1 MCRNLEYS
9 ERLREKE
16 KVGGMPAKLN
26 EKKSNRQL
34 ERSLRSRRKKS
45 STPYPFRRL
54 LRRLLER
61 EIKDKGDIFLLEEQ
75 RENFVTAVEKIR
87 DASGHQGKN
96 ERQSK
101 NEQEHVRSFPP

>member
-16 KVGGMPAKLN
+16 KVGGMPTKLN

-34 ERSLRSRRKKS
+34 ER
-45 STPYPFRRL
+45 
-54 LRRLLER
+54 
-61 EIKDKGDIFLLEEQ
+61 EIKDKGGIFLLEEQ

-87 DASGHQGKN
+87 DASGHQGEN

>member
-1 MCRNLEYS
+1 M
-9 ERLREKE
+9 
-16 KVGGMPAKLN
+16 
-26 EKKSNRQL
+26 
-34 ERSLRSRRKKS
+34 
-45 STPYPFRRL
+45 
-54 LRRLLER
+54 
-61 EIKDKGDIFLLEEQ
+61 LEEQ

>member
-34 ERSLRSRRKKS
+34 ER
-45 STPYPFRRL
+45 
-54 LRRLLER
+54 
-61 EIKDKGDIFLLEEQ
+61 EIKDEGDIFFLEEQ

>member
-34 ERSLRSRRKKS
+34 ER
-45 STPYPFRRL
+45 
-54 LRRLLER
+54 
-61 EIKDKGDIFLLEEQ
+61 EIKDEGDIFFLEEQ

-87 DASGHQGKN
+87 DASSHQGKN

>member
-34 ERSLRSRRKKS
+34 ER
-45 STPYPFRRL
+45 
-54 LRRLLER
+54 

-75 RENFVTAVEKIR
+75 RENFVKAVEKIR

>member
-16 KVGGMPAKLN
+16 KVGGMPTKLN

-34 ERSLRSRRKKS
+34 ER
-45 STPYPFRRL
+45 
-54 LRRLLER
+54 
-61 EIKDKGDIFLLEEQ
+61 EIKDEGDIFFLEEQ

>member
-34 ERSLRSRRKKS
+34 ER
-45 STPYPFRRL
+45 
-54 LRRLLER
+54 
-61 EIKDKGDIFLLEEQ
+61 EIKDKGDINLLEEQ

>member
-16 KVGGMPAKLN
+16 KVGGMPTKLN

-34 ERSLRSRRKKS
+34 ER
-45 STPYPFRRL
+45 
-54 LRRLLER
+54 
-61 EIKDKGDIFLLEEQ
+61 EIKDDGDIFFLEEQ

>member
-1 MCRNLEYS
+1 MEYS

-26 EKKSNRQL
+26 EKKSNRQ
-34 ERSLRSRRKKS
+34 
-45 STPYPFRRL
+45 
-54 LRRLLER
+54 LER

>member
-1 MCRNLEYS
+1 MEYS

-34 ERSLRSRRKKS
+34 ER
-45 STPYPFRRL
+45 
-54 LRRLLER
+54 
-61 EIKDKGDIFLLEEQ
+61 EIKDKGDIFLSEEQ

>member
-1 MCRNLEYS
+1 MEYS

-16 KVGGMPAKLN
+16 KVGGMPAKLK
-26 EKKSNRQL
+26 EKKSNRQ
-34 ERSLRSRRKKS
+34 
-45 STPYPFRRL
+45 
-54 LRRLLER
+54 LER

-75 RENFVTAVEKIR
+75 RKNFVTAVEKIR

>member
-1 MCRNLEYS
+1 MEYS

-26 EKKSNRQL
+26 EKKSNRQ
-34 ERSLRSRRKKS
+34 
-45 STPYPFRRL
+45 
-54 LRRLLER
+54 LER

-87 DASGHQGKN
+87 DASGHHGKN

>member
-1 MCRNLEYS
+1 MCRNLEYI

-34 ERSLRSRRKKS
+34 ER
-45 STPYPFRRL
+45 
-54 LRRLLER
+54 
-61 EIKDKGDIFLLEEQ
+61 EIKDEGDIFFLEEQ